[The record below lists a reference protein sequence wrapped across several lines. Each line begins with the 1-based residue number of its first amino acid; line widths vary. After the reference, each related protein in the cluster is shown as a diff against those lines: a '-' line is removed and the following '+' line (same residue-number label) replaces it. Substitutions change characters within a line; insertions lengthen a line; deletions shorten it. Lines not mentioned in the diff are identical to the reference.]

1 MSERITKE
9 IGDCTLRELHEELSK
24 FENCADAN
32 KAIPNVCKA
41 YACLRCPHD
50 IYYCEHRTNKL
61 FKTETIVSK
70 VDQHSNVSKM

>member
-9 IGDCTLRELHEELSK
+9 IGDCTMREMFAELAK
-24 FENCADAN
+24 FKNCNDAY
-32 KAIPNVCKA
+32 KSIPNVCKS

-50 IYYCEHRTNKL
+50 IYYCEHSTNEV

>member
-24 FENCADAN
+24 FENCNDAY
-32 KAIPNVCKA
+32 KSITNVCEC
-41 YACLRCPHD
+41 YPCLRCPHD
-50 IYYCEHRTNKL
+50 ICHREHSTNEV

-70 VDQHSNVSKM
+70 VDQHSNVSKK